1 MNFDDQLVLEQLV
14 TLRHHHCDWMDMDS
28 FPQIATIWFL
38 LILNCMIQFW
48 YIQIHQC
55 HHQDTICTITLRTS
69 FQEVKSL
76 MAMVTGMYQIQVLE
90 LERLEKEE
98 GKEDQGSENLYQLKV
113 TTVLNKEQMD
123 RQVTII
129 AIHQLIHHSLDQQIN
144 LLDQTIHQLEEQFT
158 HWIQVQVVAT
168 VSMQQI
174 FLVWTFFSSS
184 PLILFSFTFL
194 ILFSFTFL
202 ILFSFTFLILFAFL
216 ILFSFASPLLC
227 VVSNVDFFPTYMKQ
241 SWLTVTGNRRSKE
254 QVPVWKREGKNHRW
268 RGRENRKR
276 EKRKIRWKEKNRE
289 KRKIEKKRGR

>member
-55 HHQDTICTITLRTS
+55 HHQDTICTIILRTS

-202 ILFSFTFLILFAFL
+202 ILFSFTFLILF
-216 ILFSFASPLLC
+216 LFCLFDSLLFCFSSPLRC
-227 VVSNVDFFPTYMKQ
+227 FQCRFFPHLYETI
-241 SWLTVTGNRRSKE
+241 VTNCDRE
-254 QVPVWKREGKNHRW
+254 QKVKRTSTSLEKRGKKSQM
-268 RGRENRKR
+268 KR
-276 EKRKIRWKEKNRE
+276 EKIGRE
-289 KRKIEKKRGR
+289 KREK